1 MITDLARILLD
12 VVTPVAICAAI
23 GFAWARMK
31 QPFDSQ
37 MVSRLVSNVGVP
49 TLVFSTLVGVEV
61 GGGLFMEMALAA
73 FLTNIVFFAI
83 GYVILKLTGLPIRT
97 YLNPLAFANT
107 GNMGLPLCLLA
118 FGEEGLALGIAY
130 FVVNV
135 ILLLTAGIAVAS
147 NEYKL
152 MDMLKRPFLYAV
164 ILAGFF
170 MTSDVEVPKAIL
182 STTKLLG
189 NISIPLMLITLGYSL
204 ATLQIVNIKR
214 ASFISFCRLGI
225 GIPVGFAAAAM
236 FGFTGAAYGTLV
248 LMCSMPVAVITF
260 LLAEN
265 YGADGKS
272 VAGAVIISTLA
283 SFATMPVLLWV
294 LMING

>member
-1 MITDLARILLD
+1 MIGDLARILLD
-12 VVTPVAICAAI
+12 VVTPVAVCAAI
-23 GFAWARMK
+23 GFTWARMK

-37 MVSRLVSNVGVP
+37 MVTRLVSNVGVP
-49 TLVFSTLVGVEV
+49 SLVFSTLVNVEI
-61 GGGLFMEMALAA
+61 GGELFMQMALAA
-73 FLTNIVFFAI
+73 LLTSVFFFAI
-83 GYVILKLTGLPIRT
+83 GYVILKLTALPIRT

-118 FGEEGLALGIAY
+118 FSDQGLALGIAY

-135 ILLLTAGIAVAS
+135 ILLLTVGIAVAS
-147 NEYKL
+147 NEYRL
-152 MDMLKRPFLYAV
+152 QDVLKRPFLYAV
-164 ILAGFF
+164 IAAGFF
-170 MTSDVEVPKAIL
+170 MTSDVEVPKVLL
-182 STTKLLG
+182 STSELLG
-189 NISIPLMLITLGYSL
+189 NFSIPLMLITLGFSL
-204 ATLQIVNIKR
+204 ATLQIVNLRR
-214 ASFISFCRLGI
+214 AVFISFCRLGI
-225 GIPVGFAAAAM
+225 GIPVGFGSAALM
-236 FGFTGAAYGTLV
+236 GFTGAAYGTLV

-294 LMING
+294 LMGG